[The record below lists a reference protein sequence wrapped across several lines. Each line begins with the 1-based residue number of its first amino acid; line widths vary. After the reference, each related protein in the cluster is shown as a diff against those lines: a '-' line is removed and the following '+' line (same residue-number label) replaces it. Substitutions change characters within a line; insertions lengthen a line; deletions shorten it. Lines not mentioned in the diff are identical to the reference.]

1 MPPRK
6 AAKKLMT
13 VNIGLRGAP
22 RKTMTQKP
30 AESSSES
37 ESNHSE
43 KEKPESPTPPATSE
57 DEEKSM
63 KKSRGAK
70 QNLSKKLPEGES
82 SQSKK
87 PSEGESSQSKK
98 PSEGESSQS
107 KKPSEGE
114 SSKTK
119 RKRNFGLILS
129 QKQKEVDLAEWIRAN
144 PMLYVRTM
152 TAFKD
157 GQKKKHLWA
166 DKAEEMEVESGEML
180 MTWYRSIRTRIS
192 KMLKEESKS
201 GAKFM
206 KRTDRDK
213 FLDSNFCFLRECIIR
228 KEGRSA
234 VQLKMKSTLAQKS
247 TPDSSESDMPDVDTE
262 DDTKLD
268 QPEGEVN
275 DGEEPESSGVVAD
288 VPTLQAKK
296 KETKGKKGGRSLVK
310 GTKRQLDNES
320 EDDAEIGNMIQQLSQ
335 QQKAA
340 ASIQNRI
347 EGFLTKDQQSSAAA
361 WGTWMGT
368 LAQQIDVRLHPAM
381 YRQVTDMML
390 DFIAQSAKLPTHVTG
405 QEIFIPI
412 PPPNPL
418 QPQVPPQDV
427 GKDVPQPAPSYQT
440 LVTQN
445 VPYQFPNPASEWQQ
459 QQQWNTPTPAAGQQ
473 DARPASTPVNL
484 SMSFSNIS
492 GAGLPSIDGSLSE
505 MLLQATDQSTADQA

>member
-1 MPPRK
+1 
-6 AAKKLMT
+6 
-13 VNIGLRGAP
+13 
-22 RKTMTQKP
+22 
-30 AESSSES
+30 
-37 ESNHSE
+37 
-43 KEKPESPTPPATSE
+43 
-57 DEEKSM
+57 
-63 KKSRGAK
+63 
-70 QNLSKKLPEGES
+70 
-82 SQSKK
+82 
-87 PSEGESSQSKK
+87 
-98 PSEGESSQS
+98 
-107 KKPSEGE
+107 
-114 SSKTK
+114 
-119 RKRNFGLILS
+119 
-129 QKQKEVDLAEWIRAN
+129 
-144 PMLYVRTM
+144 M

-247 TPDSSESDMPDVDTE
+247 TPDYSESDIPDVDTE

-275 DGEEPESSGVVAD
+275 DGQEPESSGVVADVAD

-340 ASIQNRI
+340 ASIQNHI

-427 GKDVPQPAPSYQT
+427 GKDVQQPTPSYQT
-440 LVTQN
+440 LVPQN
-445 VPYQFPNPASEWQQ
+445 VPYQFANPASEWQQ

-505 MLLQATDQSTADQA
+505 MLLQAADQSTSDQA

>member
-1 MPPRK
+1 
-6 AAKKLMT
+6 
-13 VNIGLRGAP
+13 
-22 RKTMTQKP
+22 
-30 AESSSES
+30 
-37 ESNHSE
+37 
-43 KEKPESPTPPATSE
+43 
-57 DEEKSM
+57 
-63 KKSRGAK
+63 
-70 QNLSKKLPEGES
+70 
-82 SQSKK
+82 
-87 PSEGESSQSKK
+87 
-98 PSEGESSQS
+98 
-107 KKPSEGE
+107 
-114 SSKTK
+114 
-119 RKRNFGLILS
+119 
-129 QKQKEVDLAEWIRAN
+129 
-144 PMLYVRTM
+144 MLYVRTM

-213 FLDSNFCFLRECIIR
+213 FLDSNFSFLRECIIR

-234 VQLKMKSTLAQKS
+234 VQLQMKSTLAQKS
-247 TPDSSESDMPDVDTE
+247 TPDSSESDMPDVDSE

-268 QPEGEVN
+268 QPESEVN
-275 DGEEPESSGVVAD
+275 YGEEPESSGVVADVVAD

-296 KETKGKKGGRSLVK
+296 KETKGKKGGKSPVK
-310 GTKRQLDNES
+310 GTKRPLDNES
-320 EDDAEIGNMIQQLSQ
+320 GDDAEIGNMIKQPAQ

-340 ASIQNRI
+340 ASIQDRI

-361 WGTWMGT
+361 WGTWVGT

-390 DFIAQSAKLPTHVTG
+390 DFIAQSEKLPTHVPG
-405 QEIFIPI
+405 QEIFIAI

-427 GKDVPQPAPSYQT
+427 AKDVRQPAPSYQM

-445 VPYQFPNPASEWQQ
+445 VPYQFPNTASEWQQ
-459 QQQWNTPTPAAGQQ
+459 QQQWNTPAPAAVQQ
-473 DARPASTPVNL
+473 DARPSSTPVNL
-484 SMSFSNIS
+484 SMSFGNIS

-505 MLLQATDQSTADQA
+505 MLLQATEQSTADQA

>member
-1 MPPRK
+1 
-6 AAKKLMT
+6 
-13 VNIGLRGAP
+13 
-22 RKTMTQKP
+22 
-30 AESSSES
+30 
-37 ESNHSE
+37 
-43 KEKPESPTPPATSE
+43 
-57 DEEKSM
+57 
-63 KKSRGAK
+63 
-70 QNLSKKLPEGES
+70 
-82 SQSKK
+82 
-87 PSEGESSQSKK
+87 
-98 PSEGESSQS
+98 
-107 KKPSEGE
+107 
-114 SSKTK
+114 
-119 RKRNFGLILS
+119 
-129 QKQKEVDLAEWIRAN
+129 
-144 PMLYVRTM
+144 
-152 TAFKD
+152 
-157 GQKKKHLWA
+157 
-166 DKAEEMEVESGEML
+166 
-180 MTWYRSIRTRIS
+180 
-192 KMLKEESKS
+192 MLKEESKS

-206 KRTDRDK
+206 KRTDRDI

-247 TPDSSESDMPDVDTE
+247 TPDSSESEMPDVDTE

-268 QPEGEVN
+268 EPEGEVN
-275 DGEEPESSGVVAD
+275 DGQEPESSGVVAD

-335 QQKAA
+335 RQKAA
-340 ASIQNRI
+340 ASIQNRM

-368 LAQQIDVRLHPAM
+368 LLAQQIDVRLHPAM

-412 PPPNPL
+412 PAPNPL
-418 QPQVPPQDV
+418 QPQ
-427 GKDVPQPAPSYQT
+427 DVPQPTPSYQT
-440 LVTQN
+440 LVPQN
-445 VPYQFPNPASEWQQ
+445 VPYQFPNPASEWQQQ

-505 MLLQATDQSTADQA
+505 MLLQAADQSTADRA

>member
-22 RKTMTQKP
+22 RKSMTQKP

-98 PSEGESSQS
+98 PSEGESS
-107 KKPSEGE
+107 
-114 SSKTK
+114 KTK

-129 QKQKEVDLAEWIRAN
+129 QKQEVDLAEWIRAN

-201 GAKFM
+201 GATFM

-213 FLDSNFCFLRECIIR
+213 FLDSNFSFLRECIIR

-247 TPDSSESDMPDVDTE
+247 TPDSSQSDMPDVDTE

-320 EDDAEIGNMIQQLSQ
+320 EDDAEIGNMIKQLSQ

-390 DFIAQSAKLPTHVTG
+390 DFIAQSAKLPTHVPG